1 MVEINWTVLPQI
13 ANFLILIF
21 VLNIIV
27 YKPIR
32 KILLERKDKFQGLAD
47 GITSA
52 DQQAQEKDQA
62 FNTGL
67 KEARVK
73 GQKEKEALLQAASDE
88 EKEIVGRI
96 NDKARED
103 LAEVKAQIAK
113 DTGEVKAALEEEVDA
128 FADAISQKILG
139 RAA

>member
-21 VLNIIV
+21 ILNLIV

-32 KILLERKDKFQGLAD
+32 RILLERKETFQGLAD
-47 GITSA
+47 GIESA
-52 DQQAQEKDQA
+52 DQQAHEKDAA
-62 FNTGL
+62 FTVGL
-67 KEARVK
+67 KDARAK
-73 GQKEKEALLQAASDE
+73 GQKEKEALLQAASNE
-88 EKEIVGRI
+88 EKEIIGRI
-96 NDKARED
+96 NDQARED
-103 LAEVKAQIAK
+103 LAKVKSKIAE
-113 DTGEVKAALEEEVDA
+113 DTGAVKEALEKEVDA